1 MNTIR
6 GSLSGIPGTIS
17 NLIGSMPTPIS
28 LLSIGRRLAIEQAP
42 TPTAASVMETSA
54 SSWSC
59 DDLTDKAQAIPRALI
74 TEEWQLVLDQASSI
88 KMTSGALRFN
98 DLFS

>member
-17 NLIGSMPTPIS
+17 NLIGSMPTPLA
-28 LLSIGRRLAIEQAP
+28 LLAIGRRLAIEQEP
-42 TPTAASVMETSA
+42 TATAAAASVMETSA

-59 DDLTDKAQAIPRALI
+59 DDLTDKAQAIPRTLI
-74 TEEWQLVLDQASSI
+74 TEEWQLVLGQVSANQVTGIFDSI
-88 KMTSGALRFN
+88 
-98 DLFS
+98 